1 MAKKK
6 EVKKNTK
13 KKELKID
20 KPVEVEVVKEVKEDV
35 KEDVKPIEVEVVK
48 EVKEV
53 VKPTIFDKY
62 REDIQ
67 RANDGY
73 VRGLKYEQAM
83 EMLRYVEKHTNR
95 KMGLNMNCAS
105 CVVDLIKMFSRLEN
119 K

>member
-48 EVKEV
+48 EV
-53 VKPTIFDKY
+53 VKSTIFDKY
-62 REDIQ
+62 REYIQ
-67 RANDGY
+67 QANDGY

>member
-6 EVKKNTK
+6 EVKKNTN

-20 KPVEVEVVKEVKEDV
+20 
-35 KEDVKPIEVEVVK
+35 KPIEVEVVK

-53 VKPTIFDKY
+53 VKEVKEVVKEVKEDVKEDVKPTIFDKY

>member
-20 KPVEVEVVKEVKEDV
+20 KPVEVEVVKEVKE
-35 KEDVKPIEVEVVK
+35 VVK
-48 EVKEV
+48 EVKED

>member
-20 KPVEVEVVKEVKEDV
+20 KPVEVKDVKEVKED
-35 KEDVKPIEVEVVK
+35 VK

>member
-20 KPVEVEVVKEVKEDV
+20 KPVEVEVVKEEVKEDV
-35 KEDVKPIEVEVVK
+35 KEVK
-48 EVKEV
+48 ED

>member
-20 KPVEVEVVKEVKEDV
+20 KPVEVEVVKEVKE
-35 KEDVKPIEVEVVK
+35 VVK
-48 EVKEV
+48 EVKEEV
-53 VKPTIFDKY
+53 KEDVKPTIFDKY

>member
-20 KPVEVEVVKEVKEDV
+20 KPVEVEVVKEVKEVVKEEV
-35 KEDVKPIEVEVVK
+35 KED
-48 EVKEV
+48 

>member
-20 KPVEVEVVKEVKEDV
+20 KPVEVEVVKEVKED
-35 KEDVKPIEVEVVK
+35 
-48 EVKEV
+48 

>member
-35 KEDVKPIEVEVVK
+35 KED
-48 EVKEV
+48 